1 MLFALERRAFKANKP
16 EKWQTLYNEELPE
29 NTHSVN
35 LKDKPGLEKGGTR
48 KYEKKKVG
56 EIKIRQNMTGT
67 QQGSLLR
74 PLKLYFIFSTF

>member
-1 MLFALERRAFKANKP
+1 MDISYPLGLWSPEKKRVLFALERRAFKANKP

-48 KYEKKKVG
+48 KYEK
-56 EIKIRQNMTGT
+56 
-67 QQGSLLR
+67 SLR
-74 PLKLYFIFSTF
+74 N